1 MNQPDEQTSLR
12 PVLMLIFGAL
22 CVSFAAIFV
31 KLLPTEQIGPTAIGF
46 WRTLFGGIILFILA
60 GIKKNKLLLPRPLY
74 IWSAL
79 AGFLFFLDLFF
90 WHRSI
95 IFAGAGM
102 ATILANTQVFATAV
116 LSFFIFKDR
125 LTVKFFAA
133 ALSALV
139 GVALLVG
146 VVSDIE
152 FSILYLRGVIFG
164 LATGLVYAHYLVTLK
179 LTMVKFSR
187 VQVLTFMSWTSI
199 FTSLFLGL
207 SALIESAPAVPPDLY
222 SYMILFLLGLVAQA
236 LGWWSIFSS
245 FSQIRASRA
254 GLILLLQPVLATVW
268 GMLFFKE
275 QFAPT
280 QFLGAAVTIAAIYY
294 GSSRK

>member
-1 MNQPDEQTSLR
+1 MNQPDEQTPLR
-12 PVLMLIFGAL
+12 PVLTLIFGAL

-60 GIKKNKLLLPRPLY
+60 GVKKNNLLLPRPLY
-74 IWSAL
+74 GWSVL

-95 IFAGAGM
+95 IYAGAGM
-102 ATILANTQVFATAV
+102 ATILANTQVFVTAV
-116 LSFFIFKDR
+116 LSFFIFKDK

-146 VVSDIE
+146 VISDIE
-152 FSILYLRGVIFG
+152 FTVLYLRGVMFG
-164 LATGLVYAHYLVTLK
+164 LATGLVYANYLVTLK
-179 LTMVKFSR
+179 MTMVKFSR
-187 VQVLTFMSWTSI
+187 VQVITFMSWTSI
-199 FTSLFLGL
+199 FTALFLGL
-207 SALIESAPAVPPDLY
+207 SAWIESDPAIPPDLY
-222 SYMILFLLGLVAQA
+222 SYAILFLLGLVAQA
-236 LGWWSIFSS
+236 FGWWAIFSS
-245 FSQIRASRA
+245 FSRIKASRA
-254 GLILLLQPVLATVW
+254 GLILLLQPTLATVW

-275 QFAPT
+275 QFTPT
-280 QFLGAAVTIAAIYY
+280 QFIGAVVTVAAIYY
-294 GSSRK
+294 GSTRK